1 MKIKF
6 LPTGQEIDLNPQKT
20 LLQLAWANGIEIR
33 SICKGQPSCAECR
46 IKIIEGEHNTLPPTK
61 AELALIGTSYYLDS
75 RRLACQVRCFGPMTI
90 DIKDHLDK
98 ADSSSKKI
106 RGFKSNQQVASQAIQ
121 DTLLLSEVQKDLT
134 KPVAKSPTKPSDK
147 K

>member
-6 LPTGQEIDLNPQKT
+6 LPTGQEIDVNPQKT
-20 LLQLAWANGIEIR
+20 LLQLALENGIEIR

-46 IKIIEGEHNTLPPTK
+46 IKIVEGEHNTLPPSK

-75 RRLACQVRCFGPMTI
+75 RRLACQIRCFGPMVI

-98 ADSSSKKI
+98 SDSTTKKI
-106 RGFKSNQQVASQAIQ
+106 RGFKSQQQVASQAVQ
-121 DTLLLSEVQKDLT
+121 DTMLLSEVQKDES
-134 KPVAKSPTKPSDK
+134 KGSNK